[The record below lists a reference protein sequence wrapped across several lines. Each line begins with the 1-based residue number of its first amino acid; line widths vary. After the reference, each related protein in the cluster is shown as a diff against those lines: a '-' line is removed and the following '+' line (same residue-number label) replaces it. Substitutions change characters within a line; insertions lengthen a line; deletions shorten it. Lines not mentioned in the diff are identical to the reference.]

1 MSCKRLYNLR
11 NTVRVVF
18 TALST
23 LAFDCIGAFILPH
36 RWFIRLNFYR
46 RAKYS
51 LDEDNKKF
59 AKARADEWHD
69 RADKLAEKTRAFT
82 IDDSTQKYYKPVVDG
97 GEEKDFNRKNSGK
110 KITVK
115 AHKTTGS
122 NDIYLSDK
130 VKLKRKQFH
139 KFDKNVTKIYEMFG
153 QSKSEN
159 KPAICIL
166 SPEEMGKN
174 AVATY
179 IPTDNVLTVNSA
191 YFTTKNLAELQKS
204 FACPD
209 SELSSVLYELIH
221 WQDAEK

>member
-1 MSCKRLYNLR
+1 M
-11 NTVRVVF
+11 
-18 TALST
+18 
-23 LAFDCIGAFILPH
+23 
-36 RWFIRLNFYR
+36 
-46 RAKYS
+46 
-51 LDEDNKKF
+51 
-59 AKARADEWHD
+59 
-69 RADKLAEKTRAFT
+69 AEQTRDFT
-82 IDDSTQKYYKPVVDG
+82 IDDSKQKYYKPVVDG

-115 AHKTTGS
+115 AHKTTGN

-139 KFDKNVTKIYEMFG
+139 KFDKNVTKIYEMLG

-191 YFTTKNLAELQKS
+191 YFTTKNLAKLQKP
-204 FACPD
+204 FAC
-209 SELSSVLYELIH
+209 LLTVN
-221 WQDAEK
+221 